1 MTPLDL
7 ATVTPAAA
15 AQPVALQ
22 AARPATSPQPATAP
36 LLVGLADLQP
46 GLFVE
51 LDLGWLDHPF
61 SSNRF
66 KLRDADQITTLGKL
80 GLTQVRVRPEHSDCA
95 AVDAL
100 QATLA
105 KAAATTS
112 HSSIAATAAAA
123 TPNATSDA
131 AADSAATN
139 AAASAQTAAASAAAA
154 RRQRLLSQNRALAQS
169 DRLHGETVRAWQA
182 LARDAV
188 AEPVRAGQAA
198 AAVATRLVDELGD
211 DTDTSVRVLH
221 EAAGSS
227 ASQHAINVSVLALL
241 LARHIGL
248 DHDVQRAVAL
258 GALLHDIGKLA
269 LPDPLR
275 TASSDQSALALRAR
289 RDHVLQGVRLGT
301 GMGLEPG
308 ALRVIAQHHELQ
320 DGSGLPQGLSGAEI
334 TLPARIV
341 ALIDHY
347 DRLCNPVGASKP
359 RTPHE
364 AQSVLYAQLRSHFD
378 PDLLA
383 AFVKLMGVYPPGS
396 VVQLSD
402 GRHALVVAV
411 HPAHPLRPSVLV
423 HETSVPR
430 DEALILHLHEQAGLS
445 IRRSLSPAHLPR
457 ATLDYLSPRD
467 RVSYYYVHGLSASPA
482 AQVDGHAQR

>member
-1 MTPLDL
+1 MPTLDI
-7 ATVTPAAA
+7 ATVTPVAP
-15 AQPVALQ
+15 AQPGAR
-22 AARPATSPQPATAP
+22 AATLTAPATAR
-36 LLVGLADLQP
+36 LLVAVADLQP

-66 KLRDADQITTLGKL
+66 KLRDADQIVTLGKL
-80 GLTQVRVRPEHSDCA
+80 GLTQVRVRADLSDA
-95 AVDAL
+95 ASVQAL
-100 QATLA
+100 QAARATVA
-105 KAAATTS
+105 PAAAPVAPTTKV
-112 HSSIAATAAAA
+112 APTA
-123 TPNATSDA
+123 SV
-131 AADSAATN
+131 
-139 AAASAQTAAASAAAA
+139 TAAAAA
-154 RRQRLLSQNRALAQS
+154 RRLRVIAQNRSLAHS

-198 AAVATRLVDELGD
+198 TAVATRLVDELGD
-211 DTDTSVRVLH
+211 DADTSVRVLH
-221 EAAGSS
+221 EAGGSS
-227 ASQHAINVSVLALL
+227 ASQHAINVTVLALL

-248 DHDVQRAVAL
+248 DSQLQRAVAL

-275 TASSDQSALALRAR
+275 TAGNDQSALAVRAR
-289 RDHVLQGVRLGT
+289 REHVLQGVRLGT
-301 GMGLEPG
+301 GMGLEAG

-320 DGSGLPQGLSGAEI
+320 DGSGVPQGLRGAEI
-334 TLPARIV
+334 AMPARIV
-341 ALIDHY
+341 SLIDRY
-347 DRLCNPVGASKP
+347 DRLCNPLGAATP

-364 AQSVLYAQLRSHFD
+364 AQSVLYAQMRAQFD
-378 PDLLA
+378 AELLA

-411 HPAHPLRPSVLV
+411 HPAHPLKPSVLV

-430 DEALILHLHEQAGLS
+430 EEALILHLHELPGLG
-445 IRRSLSPAHLPR
+445 IRRSLAPAHLPR
-457 ATLDYLSPRD
+457 ATLDYLSPRE
-467 RVSYYYVHGLSASPA
+467 RLNYYYVHGLSGSASNV
-482 AQVDGHAQR
+482 VDGDAQR